1 MNAHA
6 QSSKEGSHLPLLAR
20 RTWAALAAYFLVSS
34 VCIIRELD
42 YVPAQRK
49 GILMQGL
56 KNIME
61 DDVEYQLNQI
71 LPTMTD
77 ICSCE
82 DCRLDMATYA
92 LNRLKPNYVR
102 SDTGALFHKVNTSS
116 TQAKTE
122 ILTAVVTA
130 INVIGAHP
138 HHKNAEGDN
147 SEPAGET
154 ETAQDA

>member
-1 MNAHA
+1 
-6 QSSKEGSHLPLLAR
+6 
-20 RTWAALAAYFLVSS
+20 
-34 VCIIRELD
+34 
-42 YVPAQRK
+42 
-49 GILMQGL
+49 MQGL

-71 LPTMTD
+71 LPTMTG

-138 HHKNAEGDN
+138 HHRNAEEEN
-147 SEPAGET
+147 SEDNDND
-154 ETAQDA
+154 ETASENA